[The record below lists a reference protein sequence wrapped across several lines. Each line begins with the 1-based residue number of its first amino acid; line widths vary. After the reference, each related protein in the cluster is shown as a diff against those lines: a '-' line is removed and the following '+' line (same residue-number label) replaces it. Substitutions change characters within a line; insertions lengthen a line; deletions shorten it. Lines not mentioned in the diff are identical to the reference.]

1 MFSKILIHIYLGVFI
16 DKIENCCST
25 SPLKGCINMPAQ
37 TLSDK
42 AYEFIKNKII
52 TCEYPPNSMINETM
66 ICEAINSSRT
76 PVREAI
82 NKLEQ
87 DNLVRVIPKKGII
100 IKDVTL
106 NDIKL
111 IFETRILIETYSLRT
126 YAKEMDLDYLR
137 EFKATL
143 LANTELQ
150 TFFDMDDAFHSYIV
164 AQTKNIYLINT
175 SRSISDHNMRL
186 RVLSGKSV
194 EKRVEVTTSEH
205 TEIIDHL
212 INGEVER
219 AVDALVD
226 HLEKAKE
233 ASYISMLKS
242 YDLSLTAQI

>member
-1 MFSKILIHIYLGVFI
+1 
-16 DKIENCCST
+16 
-25 SPLKGCINMPAQ
+25 
-37 TLSDK
+37 
-42 AYEFIKNKII
+42 
-52 TCEYPPNSMINETM
+52 
-66 ICEAINSSRT
+66 
-76 PVREAI
+76 
-82 NKLEQ
+82 
-87 DNLVRVIPKKGII
+87 
-100 IKDVTL
+100 
-106 NDIKL
+106 
-111 IFETRILIETYSLRT
+111 
-126 YAKEMDLDYLR
+126 MDLDYLR

-212 INGEVER
+212 INGEIER
-219 AVDALVD
+219 AVEALVD

>member
-1 MFSKILIHIYLGVFI
+1 
-16 DKIENCCST
+16 
-25 SPLKGCINMPAQ
+25 MPTQ

-42 AYEFIKNKII
+42 AYQFIKNKII

-66 ICEAINSSRT
+66 ICDAINSSRT

-111 IFETRILIETYSLRT
+111 IYETRILIESYSLKT
-126 YAKEMDLDYLR
+126 YGREMDIDYLKMLR
-137 EFKATL
+137 ATL
-143 LANTELQ
+143 TTNTDLQ
-150 TFFDMDDAFHSYIV
+150 AFFDLDDTFHSYIV

-194 EKRVEVTTSEH
+194 EKRVEVTTTEH
-205 TEIIDHL
+205 TEILDHL
-212 INGEVER
+212 INREYDK

-242 YDLSLTAQI
+242 YDLSLTPQI

>member
-1 MFSKILIHIYLGVFI
+1 
-16 DKIENCCST
+16 
-25 SPLKGCINMPAQ
+25 MPAQ

-87 DNLVRVIPKKGII
+87 DNLVKVIPKKGII

-111 IFETRILIETYSLRT
+111 IFETRILIETYSLRA

-137 EFKATL
+137 DFKATL

-150 TFFDMDDAFHSYIV
+150 AFFDLDDSFHSYIV

-205 TEIIDHL
+205 IEIIDHL
-212 INGEVER
+212 INGEIER

>member
-1 MFSKILIHIYLGVFI
+1 
-16 DKIENCCST
+16 
-25 SPLKGCINMPAQ
+25 MPTQ

-42 AYEFIKNKII
+42 AYEFVKNKII
-52 TCEYPPNSMINETM
+52 TCEYPPNSMINENM

-111 IFETRILIETYSLRT
+111 IFETRILIESYSLRT
-126 YAKEMDLDYLR
+126 YGKDIDIDYLKT
-137 EFKATL
+137 FKATL
-143 LANTELQ
+143 NANTELQ
-150 TFFDMDDAFHSYIV
+150 SFFDLDDAFHSYIV

-194 EKRVEVTTSEH
+194 AKRVEVTTAEH
-205 TEIIDHL
+205 NEIIDHL
-212 INGEVER
+212 INREVDK
-219 AVDALVD
+219 AVDALVE

-233 ASYISMLKS
+233 ASYISMLKA
-242 YDLSLTAQI
+242 YDLSLTPQI